1 KMSIHPDKDWWYIRP
16 NWSPWF
22 ADSSRLVFLRDSTLV
37 ITSPDGTQNTETKVD
52 GYTGLPVA
60 SPDGQSIAYVTFE
73 PRPMKERPDLQF
85 WGGTRGWVASLIGKP
100 EPRAVTQKRLDETY
114 D

>member
-1 KMSIHPDKDWWYIRP
+1 MK
-16 NWSPWF
+16 F
-22 ADSSRLVFLRDSTLV
+22 TLV

-85 WGGTRGWVASLIGKP
+85 WGGTTIWVAPASALST
-100 EPRAVTQKRLDETY
+100 PRSITQKNQDEVY
-114 D
+114 DLKWLRIGLAILSADADSSAFSTSTV